1 MGLTPDEILNHEFT
15 KKGSRAY
22 VASEVD
28 AFWIKSTVIT
38 KHSLQIVT
46 A

>member
-15 KKGSRAY
+15 KRAH
-22 VASEVD
+22 VRMLPLGLMP
-28 AFWIKSTVIT
+28 FWIKSTVIT